1 MQEPTC
7 GARNNLNSNKYPK
20 TKIDESFFKNS
31 GSYTS
36 SDTISMSGYTE
47 ILTNVFIY
55 IVAAFIVIKI
65 LSFFWSVFKKIVPF
79 SFASSSIKKK
89 DKNTGKK
96 NVNNTT
102 QKNDHVSEEEEDEEE
117 DEEYVEDIKEI
128 KKNGRKRAHLYGTAK
143 KKSIEIEKGRDMRSG
158 EKWGS
163 RNETTFHT
171 KEARNLKI
179 PRSKTICH
187 VSFLNGKEYVVDGG
201 ERSSLLPITI
211 PFLEKRNQMTWVKP
225 SSKTNSLLDVVI
237 TDTIDVRAMKMGCS
251 ITRRDLNTQE
261 PLFVVNIELSLNII
275 NPHIMFADNSA
286 DVGIFIKK
294 ECDIMVKNLVE
305 TVETWV
311 IGPDYRLKQNNE
323 ENHHHHSSSRSKTN
337 GVTPDD
343 LKAEFMEKAN
353 KKALL
358 RGEVDGW
365 VLNIDYISYSVCLT
379 QADKDKA
386 WHEREMKKVKE
397 LSKTYQEYL
406 IMTTEVAVEV
416 IQTLKKKHPD
426 ALSSV
431 PIQDMLPVCLNQFNT
446 INYTNIPVKSV

>member
-1 MQEPTC
+1 
-7 GARNNLNSNKYPK
+7 
-20 TKIDESFFKNS
+20 
-31 GSYTS
+31 
-36 SDTISMSGYTE
+36 
-47 ILTNVFIY
+47 
-55 IVAAFIVIKI
+55 
-65 LSFFWSVFKKIVPF
+65 
-79 SFASSSIKKK
+79 
-89 DKNTGKK
+89 
-96 NVNNTT
+96 
-102 QKNDHVSEEEEDEEE
+102 
-117 DEEYVEDIKEI
+117 
-128 KKNGRKRAHLYGTAK
+128 
-143 KKSIEIEKGRDMRSG
+143 MRSG